1 MASWTFK
8 DKKKNN
14 KAETLFTPGWYE
26 GIERGGGGE
35 VGSSVVCRKP
45 NLTEPFICHSLNKMN
60 F

>member
-8 DKKKNN
+8 NNN

-26 GIERGGGGE
+26 GIERGGGGGGG

>member
-8 DKKKNN
+8 DKKKNNN

-26 GIERGGGGE
+26 GIERGGG

>member
-26 GIERGGGGE
+26 GIERGGGGGGWGGRVLCGLSE
-35 VGSSVVCRKP
+35 
-45 NLTEPFICHSLNKMN
+45 T
-60 F
+60 